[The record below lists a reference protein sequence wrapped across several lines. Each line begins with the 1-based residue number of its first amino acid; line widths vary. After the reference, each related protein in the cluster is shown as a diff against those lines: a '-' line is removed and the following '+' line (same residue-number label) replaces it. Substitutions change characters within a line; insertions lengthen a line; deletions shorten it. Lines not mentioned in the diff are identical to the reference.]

1 MMKWFSECSDSHLFA
16 LVVMVLGLTGI
27 VGMAAYHITKLFVP
41 GSGS

>member
-1 MMKWFSECSDSHLFA
+1 MRCLARCVYEIA